1 MSYDAGFRIRTV
13 SCFLDCLCESEAAWD
28 AQITPAAE
36 FLKEAQAL
44 FERNGEQVPLP
55 AAAAPPLPLLVWP
68 AWFSCLPVQH
78 KALPLL
84 PAGYEVQTV
93 RIVTRAL
100 SAARSA
106 REAAATAAMLE
117 RLCLARGI
125 TFLSLGATSD
135 MRLLEQGCFN
145 QIAACTSHSS
155 CSFRYAPAAAR
166 NPAHARRLLV
176 NTTAHMRCAVAAR

>member
-1 MSYDAGFRIRTV
+1 M
-13 SCFLDCLCESEAAWD
+13 
-28 AQITPAAE
+28 
-36 FLKEAQAL
+36 
-44 FERNGEQVPLP
+44 
-55 AAAAPPLPLLVWP
+55 
-68 AWFSCLPVQH
+68 
-78 KALPLL
+78 
-84 PAGYEVQTV
+84 

-135 MRLLEQGCFN
+135 LRLLEQGCFN

-155 CSFRYAPAAAR
+155 CSFRCVPAAAR
-166 NPAHARRLLV
+166 RPRARRLL
-176 NTTAHMRCAVAAR
+176 AHTGAHQLHTCRLLT